1 MKSSGNLDRL
11 RLTCSLSR
19 LVLTPY
25 KTARSASSMI
35 FDLGVKEWSAQYA
48 LWGVRSSLK
57 FRRVKTR
64 MNDQSGKKAMSV
76 GEKTCSCSSFVS
88 MRNSRHLQNAPEID
102 PTSATRD

>member
-19 LVLTPY
+19 LGLTPY

-76 GEKTCSCSSFVS
+76 GEKTCSCRINTVFVFVT
-88 MRNSRHLQNAPEID
+88 RACVGNSRHLQ
-102 PTSATRD
+102 